1 MSNTQVGSIY
11 QQIIAD
17 VIESSRVDFE
27 EMGVDENV
35 LEMLRQGWQ
44 KKLSQLEVANFPWD
58 PKPEPI
64 LPMNNPSNIP
74 SNLNNYQHVG
84 NQGISH
90 QPVQQLNMMNKNGS
104 IIKSEQGPD
113 NQSIS
118 QFGNQI
124 PNLPA
129 TTTTAQQRA
138 AAHLH
143 NNYGP
148 RAAASINAIHQGAT
162 HGQVSSSIQQ
172 VQMLQMMQQKQQQN
186 LHHQQQHQLQQQ
198 QHQKLQQQQQQHQQ
212 QQQKQLE
219 TSQKGIDSVQNSSSQ
234 QQSTKQEY
242 PMEQIIATSSI
253 SPQAALQKSTTS
265 DISNAQTDGTSE
277 NRESLDQ
284 EAMSG
289 NDCNQST
296 IRRQEIDCLIRQKI
310 EAMGSTMEGGGIML
324 PLNQVTATPFKI
336 GRAKISTNETRAQVD
351 GGDDDAD
358 DAKDEELD
366 EDAIN
371 SDLDDP
377 DEGLNEEDEE
387 EDGMGHIMLC
397 MYDKVQRVKNKWKC
411 VMKDGVLTV
420 NNKEYVFHKASGEY
434 EW

>member
-58 PKPEPI
+58 PKPDPI
-64 LPMNNPSNIP
+64 LPMNNPSNIS
-74 SNLNNYQHVG
+74 SNLNNYQHGG

-90 QPVQQLNMMNKNGS
+90 QPVQQLNIMNKNGS

-124 PNLPA
+124 PNLPP

-148 RAAASINAIHQGAT
+148 RAAASINAIHQVAS
-162 HGQVSSSIQQ
+162 HGQVNSSIQQ
-172 VQMLQMMQQKQQQN
+172 VQMLHMMQQKQQQN
-186 LHHQQQHQLQQQ
+186 LHQQQHQLQQH
-198 QHQKLQQQQQQHQQ
+198 QHHQLQIQHHQQ

-234 QQSTKQEY
+234 QQPTKQEY
-242 PMEQIIATSSI
+242 PVEQITANSSV
-253 SPQAALQKSTTS
+253 SPQAAIQKSTTS
-265 DISNAQTDGTSE
+265 DISSAQTDGTSE
-277 NRESLDQ
+277 NRESLVQ
-284 EAMSG
+284 ETMSD
-289 NDCNQST
+289 NDYNQST

-310 EAMGSTMEGGGIML
+310 EAMGSSMEGGGIML
-324 PLNQVTATPFKI
+324 PLKQVTATPFKV
-336 GRAKISTNETRAQVD
+336 GGAKISTNLTRARVD
-351 GGDDDAD
+351 GGDDDDAD